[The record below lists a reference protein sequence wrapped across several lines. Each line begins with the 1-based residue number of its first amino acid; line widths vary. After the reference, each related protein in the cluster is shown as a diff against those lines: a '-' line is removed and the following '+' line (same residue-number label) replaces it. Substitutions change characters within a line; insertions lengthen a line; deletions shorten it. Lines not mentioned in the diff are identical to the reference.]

1 MSSAKNTQNP
11 NSAETRHVNC
21 YRCEYLFITHEKNK
35 RYGCKKFGFK
45 GPYFPSITVFSTT
58 GTKCAYFKLKKRLQ
72 DSESLLNQ
80 SRGRE

>member
-1 MSSAKNTQNP
+1 MNSSKNAHTPNPEEAK
-11 NSAETRHVNC
+11 HINC

-35 RYGCKKFGFK
+35 RYGCRKFGFK

-58 GTKCAYFKLKKRLQ
+58 GTKCAYFKLKKRLR
-72 DSESLLNQ
+72 DGESLLNQ